1 MPVHIENG
9 LGFIH
14 IPRNGGTY
22 VEHLMG
28 VHKKR
33 PNWGLGSKNLNR
45 SADLEFLIGSD
56 TQHLSYADMLDLL
69 GEKGLSLKWFAI
81 IRNPQERLI
90 SVICYMLNRP
100 AALTS
105 RKKLLGCFRTILKLW
120 FKFYFKNIGTSLFHL
135 RGNRQINIYPPI
147 IQHLMPQ
154 YSYLDIKAGEIKGP
168 SPEIELYPF
177 GEISRI
183 GTHLPGLDSDITVDK
198 IPNKSKEKPSPN
210 EFNLKLI
217 RWFTLM
223 FYRKDWKLYHNTL
236 THWEET
242 GKPLKL
248 PNASHR
254 MGRP

>member
-1 MPVHIENG
+1 MPVHLEKG
-9 LGFIH
+9 LGFVH

-33 PNWGLGSKNLNR
+33 PDWGLGSKNLNR

-100 AALTS
+100 GALTS
-105 RKKLLGCFRTILKLW
+105 KKRLLGSFRTIFKLW
-120 FKFYFKNIGTSLFHL
+120 LKFYFKNIGSGLLHL
-135 RGNRQINIYPPI
+135 RGNRQVNIYSPV

-154 YSYLDIKAGEIKGP
+154 HLYLNLEGSEIKGP
-168 SPEIELYPF
+168 LPDVDLYPF
-177 GEISRI
+177 QEISRI
-183 GTHLPGLDSDITVDK
+183 GDHVQGLDSEIAGGK
-198 IPNKSKEKPSPN
+198 IPNKSKEKPSPD

-217 RWFTLM
+217 RWFTLL
-223 FYRKDWKLYHNTL
+223 FYRKDWKLYHKTL
-236 THWEET
+236 DRWEKT
-242 GKPLKL
+242 GEPLKV
-248 PNASHR
+248 AQ
-254 MGRP
+254 